1 MFPNSAE
8 ESLLVYHTFPISL
21 VWSYT
26 TTKDCPSSI
35 FLPSLSVNSSER
47 LKHRN
52 ASQWTPGLQ
61 ITHKNIPHPLHVMSF
76 HFHFHIDSSAT
87 DISYAFLSQFFSNI
101 WCPKSSCCT
110 LRLRPAALGSSR
122 AGGVAGVHHLLH
134 SSAPLSLFPGWFF
147 RPAARLTGAP
157 PLGPLSLF
165 LAPAARP
172 LRHLHGGIA
181 AWRRGKGRMKWGKKR
196 DGIMEHKEKT
206 D

>member
-1 MFPNSAE
+1 
-8 ESLLVYHTFPISL
+8 
-21 VWSYT
+21 
-26 TTKDCPSSI
+26 
-35 FLPSLSVNSSER
+35 
-47 LKHRN
+47 
-52 ASQWTPGLQ
+52 
-61 ITHKNIPHPLHVMSF
+61 MSF
-76 HFHFHIDSSAT
+76 HFHIGSSVT

-101 WCPKSSCCT
+101 WCPKSSCCK

-134 SSAPLSLFPGWFF
+134 GSAPLSLFPGWFF

-181 AWRRGKGRMKWGKKR
+181 AWRREKGRMKQEKKKGWD
-196 DGIMEHKEKT
+196 DGTQRKNRLITLQKKKGNTILQCPCNTSHVLAVVIT
-206 D
+206 VNYA